1 MGFKVVKPGD
11 PSIVPVERELPALPK
26 QESYR
31 IRRSSRAAF
40 DVMLPEAIRVVMDAF
55 QSDDMDD
62 RKWAA
67 DKVFKQTLANVPN
80 ETQDPEEVVVDSTA
94 RDVDALR
101 DLEKETEKGT
111 GLPDE

>member
-1 MGFKVVKPGD
+1 M
-11 PSIVPVERELPALPK
+11 VPVERELPALPK

-31 IRRSSRAAF
+31 VRRAARAAY
-40 DVMLPEAIRVVMDAF
+40 DVMLPEAIRVVMEMF
-55 QSDDMDD
+55 QSEKAEHRM
-62 RKWAA
+62 WAA
-67 DKVFKQTLANVPN
+67 EKVFKQTLANIPN